1 MAGVYGGRPYFK
13 QKNTEEGNSDV
24 FLYSYCDL
32 LDCDWKVGPTL
43 GGYMAGLKNY
53 QSSPLPPVDNW
64 YYGSGIGG
72 WNNND
77 PSLTLEFTSLSPC
90 QLVRVA
96 GEGSVVEV
104 QSSSLGDYRSAQ

>member
-32 LDCDWKVGPTL
+32 LDCDWKVGATL
-43 GGYMAGLKNY
+43 GGKSAGLLNY

-64 YYGSGIGG
+64 YYSKDGE

-96 GEGSVVEV
+96 GEGGVVKE
-104 QSSSLGDYRSAQ
+104 QSNSLGDYRSAF

>member
-1 MAGVYGGRPYFK
+1 
-13 QKNTEEGNSDV
+13 
-24 FLYSYCDL
+24 
-32 LDCDWKVGPTL
+32 
-43 GGYMAGLKNY
+43 MAGLKNY

-96 GEGSVVEV
+96 GEGGVVKE
-104 QSSSLGDYRSAQ
+104 QSSSLGDYRSAYDNYNHLQIHRFTQK

>member
-1 MAGVYGGRPYFK
+1 
-13 QKNTEEGNSDV
+13 
-24 FLYSYCDL
+24 
-32 LDCDWKVGPTL
+32 
-43 GGYMAGLKNY
+43 MAGLKNY

-64 YYGSGIGG
+64 YYSDGEIF
-72 WNNND
+72 NNND

-96 GEGSVVEV
+96 GEGGVVKE